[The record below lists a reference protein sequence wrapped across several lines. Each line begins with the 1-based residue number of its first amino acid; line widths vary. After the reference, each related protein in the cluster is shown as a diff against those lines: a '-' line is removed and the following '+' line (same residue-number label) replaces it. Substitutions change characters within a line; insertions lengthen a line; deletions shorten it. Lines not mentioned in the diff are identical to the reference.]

1 LDLFLHVLSEGE
13 DRDDYRYPTGKGR
26 SKYSVSKIYRHYV
39 QGKLLPAE
47 LRSAFLAKVFARDGA
62 DLKMNAPHRLMNLWT
77 LLGIGKT
84 MLNPALYTELRNEL
98 RDAMDLPGERYCH
111 ACLILLLI

>member
-1 LDLFLHVLSEGE
+1 MTVILPE
-13 DRDDYRYPTGKGR
+13 RDNPNIQIPNLN
-26 SKYSVSKIYRHYV
+26 IYRHYV

-47 LRSAFLAKVFARDGA
+47 LRSAFLAAVFARDGA
-62 DLKMNAPHRLMNLWT
+62 ELKMNAPHRLMNLWT

-98 RDAMDLPGERYCH
+98 QDAMDLPGERYCH
-111 ACLILLLI
+111 ACLILLLIQNLLSSGDKPV

>member
-1 LDLFLHVLSEGE
+1 M
-13 DRDDYRYPTGKGR
+13 T
-26 SKYSVSKIYRHYV
+26 
-39 QGKLLPAE
+39 
-47 LRSAFLAKVFARDGA
+47 
-62 DLKMNAPHRLMNLWT
+62 LWT

-98 RDAMDLPGERYCH
+98 QDAMDLPGERYCH

>member
-1 LDLFLHVLSEGE
+1 MLSEGE